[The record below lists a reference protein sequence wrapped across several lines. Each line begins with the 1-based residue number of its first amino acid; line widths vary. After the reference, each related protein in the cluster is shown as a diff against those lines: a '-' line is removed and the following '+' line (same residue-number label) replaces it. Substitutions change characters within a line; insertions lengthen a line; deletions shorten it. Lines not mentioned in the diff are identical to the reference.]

1 MNKLFFTLSLC
12 AVAMLFG
19 CTAPEDSAAT
29 EQSVVS
35 TDDERSAQ
43 IELLFDKYVLNEWD
57 VMDMYAENVL
67 CKINNV
73 EFSGRDNLMGGFKMH
88 HDALYNEIAIADA
101 SIQTEYWSDGSVWSR
116 AWFTWTGNGQTTGES
131 YSNRG
136 HFSYKWQDGVIA
148 DFKMTDGMLQGFIRK
163 INLNRL
169 ARPRMVICVP
179 SGVTEVERRAVK
191 DSGERA
197 NAREVYLIEEP
208 VAAAIGI
215 GLDISQPI
223 GNIIVDIGGGTTE
236 IAVISLNGVVTKET
250 IRIAGDEMDE
260 AVLQWFRNEHKL
272 EIGLGMSE
280 KIKKTVGS
288 AMKMKSADIAVK
300 GRDLVSG
307 IPKTIEVSSDEV
319 RLALKDPVNQIVEA
333 VKRCLE
339 QTPPEL
345 AADILER
352 GIILAGGGSLLKGID
367 QIIRERTNVPVNVSE
382 DPLLSVVKGTGM
394 VLENLKKYEAVLL

>member
-1 MNKLFFTLSLC
+1 MSSVQIPNLLNWISGDVAIDLGTANTLIWLKGRGIVVNEPSIVTRNVLDDSIV
-12 AVAMLFG
+12 AVGDEAKAMLG
-19 CTAPEDSAAT
+19 KTH
-29 EQSVVS
+29 
-35 TDDERSAQ
+35 R
-43 IELLFDKYVLNEWD
+43 ELETIRPL
-57 VMDMYAENVL
+57 
-67 CKINNV
+67 
-73 EFSGRDNLMGGFKMH
+73 
-88 HDALYNEIAIADA
+88 
-101 SIQTEYWSDGSVWSR
+101 
-116 AWFTWTGNGQTTGES
+116 
-131 YSNRG
+131 
-136 HFSYKWQDGVIA
+136 QDGVIA
-148 DFKMTDGMLQGFIRK
+148 DFKMTDGMLQGFINK
-163 INLNRL
+163 INFSRM

-260 AVLQWFRNEHKL
+260 SILQWFRNEHKL

-280 KIKKTVGS
+280 SIKKSVGS
-288 AMKMKSADIAVK
+288 AMQMNTKTISVR
-300 GRDLVSG
+300 GRDLVTG
-307 IPKTIEVSSDEV
+307 IPKTIEVSSDEI
-319 RLALKDPVNQIVEA
+319 RQALKDPVNAIVEA

-352 GIILAGGGSLLKGID
+352 GIIVAGGGSLLRGID
-367 QIIRERTNVPVNVSE
+367 QIIRERTNVPVNVAE
-382 DPLLSVVKGTGM
+382 DPLLSVVRGTGM

>member
-1 MNKLFFTLSLC
+1 MKSFKLPNLFNWISGDIAIDLGTANTLIWLNGRGVVINEPSIVTRNVHDDTIV
-12 AVAMLFG
+12 AVGAEAKAMLG
-19 CTAPEDSAAT
+19 RTH
-29 EQSVVS
+29 
-35 TDDERSAQ
+35 R
-43 IELLFDKYVLNEWD
+43 ELETIRPL
-57 VMDMYAENVL
+57 
-67 CKINNV
+67 
-73 EFSGRDNLMGGFKMH
+73 
-88 HDALYNEIAIADA
+88 
-101 SIQTEYWSDGSVWSR
+101 
-116 AWFTWTGNGQTTGES
+116 
-131 YSNRG
+131 
-136 HFSYKWQDGVIA
+136 QDGVIA
-148 DFKMTDGMLQGFIRK
+148 DFKMTDGMLQGFINK
-163 INLNRL
+163 INFSRM

-260 AVLQWFRNEHKL
+260 SILQWFRNEHKL

-280 KIKKTVGS
+280 SIKKSVGS
-288 AMKMKSADIAVK
+288 AMQMNTKTISVR
-300 GRDLVSG
+300 GRDLVTG
-307 IPKTIEVSSDEV
+307 IPKTIEVSSDEI
-319 RLALKDPVNQIVEA
+319 RQALKDPVNAIVEA

-352 GIILAGGGSLLKGID
+352 GIIVAGGGSLLRGID
-367 QIIRERTNVPVNVSE
+367 QIIRERTNVPVNVAE
-382 DPLLSVVKGTGM
+382 DPLLSVVRGTGM

>member
-1 MNKLFFTLSLC
+1 MNKKSLSSIVNWISGDIAIDLGTANTLIWLKGKGVVINEPSIVARTIHDDNIV
-12 AVAMLFG
+12 AVGDEAKAML
-19 CTAPEDSAAT
+19 
-29 EQSVVS
+29 
-35 TDDERSAQ
+35 
-43 IELLFDKYVLNEWD
+43 
-57 VMDMYAENVL
+57 
-67 CKINNV
+67 
-73 EFSGRDNLMGGFKMH
+73 GRTHRDLETVRP
-88 HDALYNEIAIADA
+88 L
-101 SIQTEYWSDGSVWSR
+101 
-116 AWFTWTGNGQTTGES
+116 
-131 YSNRG
+131 
-136 HFSYKWQDGVIA
+136 QDGVIA
-148 DFKMTDGMLQGFIRK
+148 DFKMTDGMLQGFINK
-163 INLNRL
+163 INFSRM

-191 DSGERA
+191 ESGERA

-260 AVLQWFRNEHKL
+260 CILQWFRNEHKL

-280 KIKKTVGS
+280 SIKKSVGS
-288 AMKMKSADIAVK
+288 AMQMSSKEISVR
-300 GRDLVSG
+300 GRDLVTG
-307 IPKTIEVSSDEV
+307 IPKTIEVSSDEI
-319 RLALKDPVNQIVEA
+319 RQALKDPVNAIVEA

-352 GIILAGGGSLLKGID
+352 GIIVAGGGSLLKGID
-367 QIIRERTNVPVNVSE
+367 QIIRERTNVPVNVAE
-382 DPLLSVVKGTGM
+382 DPLLSVVKGTGI

>member
-1 MNKLFFTLSLC
+1 
-12 AVAMLFG
+12 
-19 CTAPEDSAAT
+19 
-29 EQSVVS
+29 
-35 TDDERSAQ
+35 
-43 IELLFDKYVLNEWD
+43 
-57 VMDMYAENVL
+57 
-67 CKINNV
+67 
-73 EFSGRDNLMGGFKMH
+73 
-88 HDALYNEIAIADA
+88 
-101 SIQTEYWSDGSVWSR
+101 
-116 AWFTWTGNGQTTGES
+116 
-131 YSNRG
+131 
-136 HFSYKWQDGVIA
+136 
-148 DFKMTDGMLQGFIRK
+148 MTDGMLQGFINK
-163 INLNRL
+163 INFSRM

-260 AVLQWFRNEHKL
+260 SILQWFRNEHKL

-280 KIKKTVGS
+280 SIKKSVGS
-288 AMKMKSADIAVK
+288 AMQMNTKTISVR
-300 GRDLVSG
+300 GRDLVTG
-307 IPKTIEVSSDEV
+307 IPKTIEVSSDEI
-319 RLALKDPVNQIVEA
+319 RQALKDPVNAIVEA

-352 GIILAGGGSLLKGID
+352 GIIVAGGGSLLRGID
-367 QIIRERTNVPVNVSE
+367 QIIRERTNVPVNVAE

>member
-1 MNKLFFTLSLC
+1 MSKNSLSSVINWISGDIAIDLGTANTLIWLKGKGVVINEPSIVARTIHDDNIV
-12 AVAMLFG
+12 AVGDEAKAML
-19 CTAPEDSAAT
+19 
-29 EQSVVS
+29 
-35 TDDERSAQ
+35 
-43 IELLFDKYVLNEWD
+43 
-57 VMDMYAENVL
+57 
-67 CKINNV
+67 
-73 EFSGRDNLMGGFKMH
+73 GRTHRDLETIRP
-88 HDALYNEIAIADA
+88 L
-101 SIQTEYWSDGSVWSR
+101 
-116 AWFTWTGNGQTTGES
+116 
-131 YSNRG
+131 
-136 HFSYKWQDGVIA
+136 QDGVIA
-148 DFKMTDGMLQGFIRK
+148 DFKMTDGMLQGFINK
-163 INLNRL
+163 INFSRM

-260 AVLQWFRNEHKL
+260 SILQWFRNEHKL

-280 KIKKTVGS
+280 SIKKTVGS
-288 AMKMKSADIAVK
+288 AMQMSTKTISVR

-307 IPKTIEVSSDEV
+307 IPKTIEVSSDEI
-319 RLALKDPVNQIVEA
+319 RQALKDPVNAIVEA

-352 GIILAGGGSLLKGID
+352 GIIVAGGGSLLKGID
-367 QIIRERTNVPVNVSE
+367 QIIRERTNVPVNVAE
-382 DPLLSVVKGTGM
+382 DPLLSVVRGTGM

>member
-1 MNKLFFTLSLC
+1 MNKKSLSSIINWISGDIAIDLGTANTLIWLKGKGVVINEPSIVARTIHDDQIV
-12 AVAMLFG
+12 AVGDEAKAML
-19 CTAPEDSAAT
+19 
-29 EQSVVS
+29 
-35 TDDERSAQ
+35 
-43 IELLFDKYVLNEWD
+43 
-57 VMDMYAENVL
+57 
-67 CKINNV
+67 
-73 EFSGRDNLMGGFKMH
+73 GRTHRDLETVRP
-88 HDALYNEIAIADA
+88 L
-101 SIQTEYWSDGSVWSR
+101 
-116 AWFTWTGNGQTTGES
+116 
-131 YSNRG
+131 
-136 HFSYKWQDGVIA
+136 QDGVIA
-148 DFKMTDGMLQGFIRK
+148 DFKMTDGMLQGFINK
-163 INLNRL
+163 INFSRM

-191 DSGERA
+191 ESGERA

-260 AVLQWFRNEHKL
+260 CILQWFRNEHKL

-280 KIKKTVGS
+280 SIKKSVGS
-288 AMKMKSADIAVK
+288 AMQMSPKEISVR
-300 GRDLVSG
+300 GRDLVTG
-307 IPKTIEVSSDEV
+307 IPKTIEVSSDEI
-319 RLALKDPVNQIVEA
+319 RQALKDPVNAIVEA

-352 GIILAGGGSLLKGID
+352 GIIVAGGGSLLKGID
-367 QIIRERTNVPVNVSE
+367 QIIRERTNVPVNVAE
-382 DPLLSVVKGTGM
+382 DPLLSVVRGTGM

>member
-1 MNKLFFTLSLC
+1 MNKKSISSIINWISGDIAIDLGTANTLIWLKGKGVVINEPSIVARTIHDDNIV
-12 AVAMLFG
+12 AVGDEAKAML
-19 CTAPEDSAAT
+19 
-29 EQSVVS
+29 
-35 TDDERSAQ
+35 
-43 IELLFDKYVLNEWD
+43 
-57 VMDMYAENVL
+57 
-67 CKINNV
+67 
-73 EFSGRDNLMGGFKMH
+73 GRTHRDLETIRP
-88 HDALYNEIAIADA
+88 L
-101 SIQTEYWSDGSVWSR
+101 
-116 AWFTWTGNGQTTGES
+116 
-131 YSNRG
+131 
-136 HFSYKWQDGVIA
+136 QDGVIA
-148 DFKMTDGMLQGFIRK
+148 DFKMTDGMLQGFINK
-163 INLNRL
+163 INFSRM

-179 SGVTEVERRAVK
+179 SGVTEVEGRAVK

-260 AVLQWFRNEHKL
+260 SILQWFRNEHKL

-280 KIKKTVGS
+280 SIKKSVGS
-288 AMKMKSADIAVK
+288 AMQMNTKTISVR
-300 GRDLVSG
+300 GRDLVTG
-307 IPKTIEVSSDEV
+307 IPKTIEVSSDEI
-319 RLALKDPVNQIVEA
+319 RQALKDPVNAIVEA

-352 GIILAGGGSLLKGID
+352 GIIVAGGGSLLRGID
-367 QIIRERTNVPVNVSE
+367 QIIRERTNVPVNVAE

>member
-1 MNKLFFTLSLC
+1 MNKKSISSIINWMSGDIAIDLGTANTLIWLKGKGIVINEPSIVARTIHDDTIV
-12 AVAMLFG
+12 AVGNEAKAML
-19 CTAPEDSAAT
+19 
-29 EQSVVS
+29 
-35 TDDERSAQ
+35 
-43 IELLFDKYVLNEWD
+43 
-57 VMDMYAENVL
+57 
-67 CKINNV
+67 
-73 EFSGRDNLMGGFKMH
+73 GRTHRDLETIRP
-88 HDALYNEIAIADA
+88 L
-101 SIQTEYWSDGSVWSR
+101 
-116 AWFTWTGNGQTTGES
+116 
-131 YSNRG
+131 
-136 HFSYKWQDGVIA
+136 QDGVIA
-148 DFKMTDGMLQGFIRK
+148 DFKMTDGMLQGFINK
-163 INLNRL
+163 INFSRM

-260 AVLQWFRNEHKL
+260 SILQWFRNEHKL

-280 KIKKTVGS
+280 SIKKSVGS
-288 AMKMKSADIAVK
+288 AMQMNTETISVR

-307 IPKTIEVSSDEV
+307 IPKTIEVSSDEI
-319 RLALKDPVNQIVEA
+319 RQALKDPVNAIVEA

-352 GIILAGGGSLLKGID
+352 GIIVAGGGSLLRGID
-367 QIIRERTNVPVNVSE
+367 QIIRERTNVPVNVAE

>member
-1 MNKLFFTLSLC
+1 
-12 AVAMLFG
+12 ML
-19 CTAPEDSAAT
+19 
-29 EQSVVS
+29 
-35 TDDERSAQ
+35 
-43 IELLFDKYVLNEWD
+43 
-57 VMDMYAENVL
+57 
-67 CKINNV
+67 
-73 EFSGRDNLMGGFKMH
+73 GRTHRDLETVRP
-88 HDALYNEIAIADA
+88 L
-101 SIQTEYWSDGSVWSR
+101 
-116 AWFTWTGNGQTTGES
+116 
-131 YSNRG
+131 
-136 HFSYKWQDGVIA
+136 QDGVIA
-148 DFKMTDGMLQGFIRK
+148 DFKMTDGMLQGFINK
-163 INLNRL
+163 INFSRM

-191 DSGERA
+191 ESGERA

-260 AVLQWFRNEHKL
+260 CILQWFRNEHKL

-280 KIKKTVGS
+280 SIKKSVGS
-288 AMKMKSADIAVK
+288 AMQMASKEISVR
-300 GRDLVSG
+300 GRDLVTG
-307 IPKTIEVSSDEV
+307 IPKTIEVSSDEI
-319 RLALKDPVNQIVEA
+319 RQALKDPVNAIVEA

-352 GIILAGGGSLLKGID
+352 GIIVAGGGSLLKGID
-367 QIIRERTNVPVNVSE
+367 QIIRERTNVPVNVAE
-382 DPLLSVVKGTGM
+382 DPLLSVVRGTGM

>member
-1 MNKLFFTLSLC
+1 MNKKSLSSIINWISGDIAIDLGTANTLIWLKGKGVVINEPSIVARTIHDDNIV
-12 AVAMLFG
+12 AVGDEAKAML
-19 CTAPEDSAAT
+19 
-29 EQSVVS
+29 
-35 TDDERSAQ
+35 
-43 IELLFDKYVLNEWD
+43 
-57 VMDMYAENVL
+57 
-67 CKINNV
+67 
-73 EFSGRDNLMGGFKMH
+73 GRTHRDLETIRP
-88 HDALYNEIAIADA
+88 L
-101 SIQTEYWSDGSVWSR
+101 
-116 AWFTWTGNGQTTGES
+116 
-131 YSNRG
+131 
-136 HFSYKWQDGVIA
+136 QDGVIA
-148 DFKMTDGMLQGFIRK
+148 DFKMTDGMLQGFINK
-163 INLNRL
+163 INFSRM

-260 AVLQWFRNEHKL
+260 AILQWFRNEHKL

-280 KIKKTVGS
+280 SIKKSVGS
-288 AMKMKSADIAVK
+288 AMQMNTKTISVR
-300 GRDLVSG
+300 GRDLVTG
-307 IPKTIEVSSDEV
+307 IPKTIEVSSDEI
-319 RLALKDPVNQIVEA
+319 RQALKDPVNAIVEA

-352 GIILAGGGSLLKGID
+352 GIIVAGGGSLLRGID
-367 QIIRERTNVPVNVSE
+367 QIIRERTNVPVNVAE